1 VKPSTTVRGLLVLI
15 AAVVVPLLMTSC
27 GGSSD
32 SPAARTA
39 LAVRAAPRGARE
51 LACRS
56 RVSAPVTTCVFDLRR
71 AASPTAGLVGYT
83 LVKDRYR
90 VSRDRGAGV
99 FYGHKKAFDVLVRI
113 GSHSRLASHRYTAS
127 EGTTLV
133 TVEITSNS

>member
-1 VKPSTTVRGLLVLI
+1 MRPISIQRPTILI
-15 AAVVVPLLMTSC
+15 AAIVVPLLMTSC
-27 GGSSD
+27 GGSGD
-32 SPAARTA
+32 GAAARTA
-39 LAVRAAPRGARE
+39 LAIRAAPDDARE

-56 RVSAPVTTCVFDLRR
+56 RSLAPVTTCVFDLRR
-71 AASPTAGLVGYT
+71 PAAPTGSLVAHT

-90 VSRDRGAGV
+90 LSRDRGAGV

-113 GSHSRLASHRYTAS
+113 GSRSRLASHRYTAS

>member
-1 VKPSTTVRGLLVLI
+1 MRPISLRRLTVLT
-15 AAVVVPLLMTSC
+15 AAIVVPLLMTSC
-27 GGSSD
+27 GGSGDGS
-32 SPAARTA
+32 AARTA
-39 LAVRAAPRGARE
+39 LAVRAAPQGARE

-56 RVSAPVTTCVFDLRR
+56 RSLAPVTTCVFDLRR
-71 AASPTAGLVGYT
+71 SANPTAGLVAHT

-90 VSRDRGAGV
+90 LSRDLGAGV

-113 GSHSRLASHRYTAS
+113 GLHSRLASRRFSAS